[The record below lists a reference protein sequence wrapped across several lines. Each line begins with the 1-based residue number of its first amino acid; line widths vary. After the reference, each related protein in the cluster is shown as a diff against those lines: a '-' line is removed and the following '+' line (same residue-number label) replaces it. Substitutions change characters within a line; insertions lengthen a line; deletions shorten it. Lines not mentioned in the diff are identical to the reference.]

1 MKRETIDG
9 NGLRNLIRLYHVEFW
24 VRPDRTDIQGRTVEV
39 TFQLELSATHGG
51 CSGNGGVPC
60 RTCIHVLKA
69 LFEIADALL
78 TIARDSARR
87 NGRNYEKR
95 MNCSRGCNPQGG
107 VALAFEVKTRR
118 PFEQANDGWA
128 MEFLQEVRRF
138 LLDHGCQQVELPPET
153 AEKQTSGIDD
163 IDQLNPRVMREDD
176 FVPAPVA

>member
-9 NGLRNLIRLYHVEFW
+9 SGLKDLIRLYHVEFW
-24 VRPDRTDIQGRTVEV
+24 VKPDRTDIQGRTVEV
-39 TFQLELSATHGG
+39 TFQLELSGTHGD
-51 CSGNGGVPC
+51 CKKNGGVPC
-60 RTCIHVLKA
+60 RSCMRVLTA

-87 NGRNYEKR
+87 SGRNYEKR
-95 MNCSRGCNPQGG
+95 MNYSRGCNPQRG
-107 VALAFEVKTRR
+107 VALVFEIKTRR

-138 LLDHGCQQVELPPET
+138 LLDQGCLQVELPPET
-153 AEKQTSGIDD
+153 TEKQTSGIDD
-163 IDQLNPRVMREDD
+163 IDRLSPRVMREDD

>member
-39 TFQLELSATHGG
+39 TFQLELSGTHGHCRG
-51 CSGNGGVPC
+51 KAGVPC
-60 RTCIHVLKA
+60 RGCIQLLSA
-69 LFEIADALL
+69 LFEIADAMLP
-78 TIARDSARR
+78 IERDSANRS
-87 NGRNYEKR
+87 GSNYEKR
-95 MNCSRGCNPQGG
+95 MHYSGGCNAKRG
-107 VALAFEVKTRR
+107 VALAFEIKTRR

-138 LLDHGCQQVELPPET
+138 LLNHGCQQVELPSET

-163 IDQLNPRVMREDD
+163 LDRLNRRVMREDD